1 MIVTRRRKKP
11 FPFKRLLLPLVAI
24 AAVAFALWWKPSRDA
39 IANGPLAPVWSRLAA
54 PFDMAM
60 KDKQIGDDAATIA
73 QLKQQ
78 LADAQT
84 QGTAKDKKIA
94 GMQKQIDDANV
105 ATVASRG
112 GGAASVP
119 GAGASS
125 MPSAGS
131 VADLA
136 AAATADER
144 RTAQN
149 WAAMEPENAAKVVQ
163 KLPVSYVARVLAVM
177 SPDAVGPILDAL
189 PAAYAAALTQEHPEL
204 RR

>member
-11 FPFKRLLLPLVAI
+11 FPFKRLLLPLIAI
-24 AAVAFALWWKPSRDA
+24 ALVAFALWWKPSHDA
-39 IANGPLAPVWSRLAA
+39 IADGPLAPVWSGLAA
-54 PFDMAM
+54 PFDLAAKDKEAADDAAAIEKQKATIADLQTQLTA
-60 KDKQIGDDAATIA
+60 KDKQIAGLQKQLDDA
-73 QLKQQ
+73 
-78 LADAQT
+78 D
-84 QGTAKDKKIA
+84 
-94 GMQKQIDDANV
+94 
-105 ATVASRG
+105 
-112 GGAASVP
+112 AASAAQR
-119 GAGASS
+119 GAGAAAPRPAASG
-125 MPSAGS
+125 AAVS

-163 KLPVSYVARVLAVM
+163 KLPVSYVARVFAVM
-177 SPDAVGPILDAL
+177 TPEAIGPILDAL